1 MKKVVESLA
10 QGAQTICG
18 CQGFI
23 RGTGPILPLVRGN
36 VWTVGEAG
44 GLVDPLSGAGII
56 PAMVSARLLVDH
68 WDDPKGY
75 EAAIMRKYGWF
86 RVTAELV
93 QEWQDKGALN
103 IRKLLGLRREYAELA
118 GLDYS
123 VLSLAHINLI
133 RSMLRIALRV
143 PNMRQRLRM
152 NQRS

>member
-1 MKKVVESLA
+1 
-10 QGAQTICG
+10 
-18 CQGFI
+18 
-23 RGTGPILPLVRGN
+23 
-36 VWTVGEAG
+36 
-44 GLVDPLSGAGII
+44 
-56 PAMVSARLLVDH
+56 MVSAKLLVDH
-68 WDDPKGY
+68 WDNPKGY

-103 IRKLLGLRREYAELA
+103 IRKLLGLWREYAELA
-118 GLDYS
+118 GLDYG
-123 VLSLAHINLI
+123 VPSLVRTGLI